1 MFPNQEEGYFTHTS
15 WRVVTFTSI
24 MCTQASPF
32 VREHTEEA
40 INQFDTHSPTLD
52 ISRRELYGEDVT
64 RLAAAL
70 SGNQVLT
77 ELNLASNNLS
87 YNLANGNSIQSMNG
101 IIAIVNIITHVR
113 TLTKLDVSGN
123 QLFRFSQRCD
133 TYALTN
139 ALKATSTLH
148 ELNLANNY
156 LGRNLT
162 DNVDDAKVLFADGLG
177 TNPTLKSLD
186 ISDNEI
192 GRMMP
197 PSPLPEG
204 WTFNGYLHPTWV
216 ERRYCYNRTHY
227 GSTCPGA
234 KPLGADILA
243 KSLKHNRTLTR
254 LYIRNNLLATREAGH
269 ALADALKANS
279 TLKILDVSQN
289 TWTCNSGW
297 PKGDGRGFFE
307 ALAIGIAYN
316 ETLTCLNIGDNGLLN
331 RQSGKA
337 LARALNANSVL
348 KELNLSNNYNR
359 YNDESADGYG
369 FADELAKVLHR
380 HRTLTCLNISN
391 NNLGE
396 LILPPGWTEEVD
408 EDGYGDECMTYT
420 HIDGRHQEK
429 NPGHPRGVTAIA
441 AVIFKMCA
449 LNTLIIGGNHLVG
462 TEAGATLG
470 HAMSAHT
477 ALTKFDLSSDNDTSD
492 AEFTMTVH
500 LCALP
505 KELILRIQSYV

>member
-1 MFPNQEEGYFTHTS
+1 
-15 WRVVTFTSI
+15 
-24 MCTQASPF
+24 MCAQASPF

-101 IIAIVNIITHVR
+101 MLAIANIITHVR

-123 QLFRFSQRCD
+123 QLFRFSQRSD

-148 ELNLANNY
+148 ELNLANNH
-156 LGRNLT
+156 LGRNLR
-162 DNVDDAKVLFADGLG
+162 DNVDDAKVLFADGLS

-204 WTFNGYLHPTWV
+204 WTFNDYPTCV

-307 ALAIGIAYN
+307 VLAIGIAYN

-331 RQSGKA
+331 RHSGKA

-380 HRTLTCLNISN
+380 HRALTCLNISN

-408 EDGYGDECMTYT
+408 EDGYGDECMTYA